1 MPFRAEV
8 HDTSTLGFALQ
19 QARLVKG
26 LTQRQLA
33 EQLGVSQRYIWELE
47 AGKESL
53 AITRLLG
60 ALKATGATLY
70 IDVPEP
76 TEDYDRG

>member
-1 MPFRAEV
+1 MAFRAQVE
-8 HDTSTLGFALQ
+8 DTSTLGFALQ

-33 EQLGVSQRYIWELE
+33 EQLGVSQRYVWELE
-47 AGKESL
+47 TGKDSL
-53 AITRLLG
+53 AITRLLN
-60 ALKATGATLY
+60 AFKATGAQLY

-76 TEDYDRG
+76 PDDRRG

>member
-1 MPFRAEV
+1 MCIRDS
-8 HDTSTLGFALQ
+8 DTSTLGFALQ

-47 AGKESL
+47 SGKESL
-53 AITRLLG
+53 AITRLLS
-60 ALKATGATLY
+60 ALKATGAELF

-76 TEDYDRG
+76 PQDAHRG